1 LVTHIVFAIVMIF
14 LGKTRQLRE
23 DAKKHLQTFGMH
35 SPKEE
40 LEKEMNNEKKK
51 EDGRRKAEKALVM
64 KDIGNHIVK
73 NANIDRGLL
82 TRKLL
87 GTMGEEELRRT
98 NIFAYHHSTNSYS
111 FATRALKTVYQVAY
125 LTLVSVLLILILL
138 LLRRWSQR
146 KTMRLQ
152 RNERQK
158 KSTRTGL

>member
-1 LVTHIVFAIVMIF
+1 M
-14 LGKTRQLRE
+14 RQLRE
-23 DAKKHLQTFGMH
+23 DAEKHLQTFSMH
-35 SPKEE
+35 TPKEE
-40 LEKEMNNEKKK
+40 LEKDIKDGSLEK
-51 EDGRRKAEKALVM
+51 EERMKAKKALVM

-98 NIFAYHHSTNSYS
+98 NIFAYHDSTNSYS
-111 FATRALKTVYQVAY
+111 FATRALKTVYQVVY

-146 KTMRLQ
+146 MTMRLQ
-152 RNERQK
+152 RTER
-158 KSTRTGL
+158 